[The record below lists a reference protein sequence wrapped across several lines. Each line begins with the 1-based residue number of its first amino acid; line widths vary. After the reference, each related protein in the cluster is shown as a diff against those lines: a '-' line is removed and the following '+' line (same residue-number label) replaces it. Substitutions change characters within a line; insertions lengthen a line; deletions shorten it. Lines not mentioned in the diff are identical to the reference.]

1 MKSLDN
7 FIYTPRVAYFS
18 MEVAL
23 RPEIHTYSG
32 GLGVLAG
39 DTARSAADLEIP
51 LVIVTLI
58 SRTGYLLQK
67 IDENGNQI
75 EHPDPWN
82 PDDWAQPLRAKV
94 AITIEKHE
102 VWIRPWL
109 YILSGISGYEIPILL
124 LDTDVI
130 ENDPQDRKITNVLY
144 GGDDCY
150 RLQQEAVLGIGGIRL
165 LGALGFDVHTFHL
178 NEGHS
183 ALLALEILRRHR
195 QPKEMV
201 GPGECKFDIGRVKK
215 QCVFTT
221 HTPVESGHDRF
232 PYEMVQ
238 KVLGDYI
245 DIEELK
251 LLAGIN
257 ELNMTQLALNL
268 SGRIN
273 GVSPKHA
280 QIAREQFPQYQV
292 NSITNGVHPRTWTS
306 APIAKLYDRYLPEWL
321 HQPSVLIRAD
331 QIPEQEIWEAHQE
344 SKQKLIIFIKEDTNV
359 ELDLDV
365 CTLGFASRMTSY
377 KRPDLLFA
385 DVERIK
391 SICKRFPFQIILAGK
406 AHPSDAQGKQLISQL
421 HNHIKSLS
429 EFMRIAYIENYDMQT
444 AQYLTSSVD
453 VWLNTPMPPME
464 ASGTSGIKA
473 AFNGVPHLSVLDGWW
488 LEGHIEGVTGWAID
502 TTDTIQQDALGL
514 YNKLEQVVLP
524 NYYEGR
530 ASWIQIMKNVMS
542 KNTRFN
548 SHAMMRRYAAEAYL
562 R

>member
-1 MKSLDN
+1 MNPLDR
-7 FIYTPRVAYFS
+7 FIYSPRVAYFS

-58 SRTGYLLQK
+58 SRSGYLLQK
-67 IDENGNQI
+67 IDEYGNQI
-75 EHPDPWN
+75 EKPDPWS

-94 AITIEKHE
+94 AITIEQRE

-144 GGDDCY
+144 GGDNSY

-165 LGALGFDVHTFHL
+165 LGALGFDAHTFHM

-232 PYEMVQ
+232 SYEMVQ

-245 DIEELK
+245 EIDELK
-251 LLAGIN
+251 ILAGMD
-257 ELNMTQLALNL
+257 ELNMTQLALSL

-280 QIAREQFPQYQV
+280 QVARQQFPQYQV
-292 NSITNGVHPRTWTS
+292 NAITNGVHPRTWTS
-306 APIAKLYDRYLPEWL
+306 THFAKLYDRYLPEWL

-331 QIPEQEIWEAHQE
+331 QIPEQEIWNAHQE
-344 SKQKLIIFIKEDTNV
+344 AKQELITFIVEETNV
-359 ELDLDV
+359 GLDLDV
-365 CTLGFASRMTSY
+365 CILGFARRMTSY

-385 DVERIK
+385 DIECIK
-391 SICKRFPFQIILAGK
+391 SISKRFPLQIIFAGK
-406 AHPSDAQGKQLISQL
+406 AHPSDVQGKQIIQQL
-421 HNHIKSLS
+421 HKNINFLS
-429 EFMRIAYIENYDMQT
+429 ESVRIVYIENYDMRI
-444 AQYLTSSVD
+444 AQYLTSGVD

-473 AFNGVPHLSVLDGWW
+473 AFNGVPHFSVLDGWW

-502 TTDTIQQDALGL
+502 TTDTNLRDALGL
-514 YNKLEQVVLP
+514 YNKLEQIVLP
-524 NYYEGR
+524 IYYEDR
-530 ASWIQIMKNVMS
+530 SSWVQIMKNVMG